1 MNIRFF
7 WYNKYVSVGPTGIWS
22 PDFLC
27 VSAED
32 QDVNKVA
39 GNTISIP
46 VIGAVISVMLSV
58 SKIRGPGNRCRD
70 VYRMPQPAECVW
82 VGPQRVPIPE
92 TDGEWGML
100 GKVKRLAEELAP
112 QKRVKTKKGQVQ
124 KGKKVQ
130 KKMDNYFKRRGSK

>member
-1 MNIRFF
+1 
-7 WYNKYVSVGPTGIWS
+7 
-22 PDFLC
+22 
-27 VSAED
+27 
-32 QDVNKVA
+32 
-39 GNTISIP
+39 
-46 VIGAVISVMLSV
+46 MLSV

-70 VYRMPQPAECVW
+70 VYRMPKPAECVW

-92 TDGEWGML
+92 TDCEWGML

-112 QKRVKTKKGQVQ
+112 PKKIKTKKGQVQ